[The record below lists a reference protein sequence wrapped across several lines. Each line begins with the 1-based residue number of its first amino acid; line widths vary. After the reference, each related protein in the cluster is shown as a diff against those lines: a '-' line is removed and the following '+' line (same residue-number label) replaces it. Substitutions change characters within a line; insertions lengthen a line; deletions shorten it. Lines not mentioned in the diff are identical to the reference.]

1 MKYKFLLSLPFIGML
16 STGCNLI
23 NPAEKVP
30 TYVHVDSFSF
40 NVNDPS
46 KEGTARQNINCAWVY
61 FNNQAIGV
69 FDLPVTIPIM
79 TDGPGQVQLIPGVI
93 VSGLKDYNTQYAFF
107 KSATTDIQ
115 ASPGN
120 IIQYKPQTSYVTDAI
135 FQWKEDFETGNT
147 FIPVNDQSTTDSTIV
162 RVTDKSQVFEG
173 AAAGYIY
180 MDATHYESEN
190 ISNNSFPISQGRS
203 FLEIHYKGNTSFQ
216 VGLQTIVSGSI
227 DYEYIIGLKAKDTW
241 NKVYVDLSQFTSER
255 KGTAYR
261 IMIKS
266 GLDEGLTNGYVLLD
280 NLKIISF

>member
-1 MKYKFLLSLPFIGML
+1 MKYKFLLFLSFIGML
-16 STGCNLI
+16 GSGCNLI

-30 TYVHVDSFSF
+30 TYIHVDSFSF
-40 NVNDPS
+40 NITDPS
-46 KEGTARQNINCAWVY
+46 REGTARQQINTAWVF
-61 FNNQAIGV
+61 FNNKTVGV
-69 FDLPVTIPIM
+69 FELPVTIPILA
-79 TDGPGQVQLIPGVI
+79 DGPGQVQMIPGVT
-93 VSGLKDYNTQYAFF
+93 VSGLKDYVTQYAFF
-107 KSATTDIQ
+107 KSATTDI
-115 ASPGN
+115 ALSPGN
-120 IIQYKPQTSYVTDAI
+120 IIQYTPQTSYVTDAV

-147 FIPVNDQSTTDSTIV
+147 FIPVNAESTTDSTII
-162 RVTDKSQVFEG
+162 RVTDKNMVYEG

-180 MDATHYESEN
+180 MDASHYESEN

-216 VGLQTIVSGSI
+216 VGLQTTVSGSI

-255 KGTAYR
+255 KGNAYR

-266 GLDEGLTNGYVLLD
+266 GLDEGLTSGYVLLD